1 MAVLVLTWGTEPS
14 AWTTFVVVGA
24 VVAAL
29 GGLLLLLAA
38 EYSASGS
45 AHGFALIL
53 GFALLAAGAATVLGG
68 VGLRLW
74 GRERPEEPPVP

>member
-1 MAVLVLTWGTEPS
+1 
-14 AWTTFVVVGA
+14 VVVGA

-38 EYSASGS
+38 AQYGASGP
-45 AHGFALIL
+45 AHGFVPIL
-53 GFALLAAGAATVLGG
+53 GVALLVAGAATVLGG

-74 GRERPEEPPVP
+74 GRERPETLPVP